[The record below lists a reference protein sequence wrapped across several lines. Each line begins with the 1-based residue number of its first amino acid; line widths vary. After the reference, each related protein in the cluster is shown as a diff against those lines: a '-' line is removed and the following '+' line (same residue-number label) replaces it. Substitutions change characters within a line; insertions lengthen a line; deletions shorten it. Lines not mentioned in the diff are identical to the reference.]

1 MALTFKKIMV
11 PTDFSEGS
19 RAAVDWALRMIDA
32 GGTILVCHVVDD
44 VPLTY
49 GYVGVAVPPADL
61 RERMVEEAA
70 REMARSVPGPA
81 PQGVQ
86 VDKRILHGNPFVSIV
101 QLAKDEAVD
110 LIVMGTHGRTGLK
123 HVLIG
128 SVTER
133 IVRKAP
139 CPVLVLR
146 TGGKFEMP

>member
-1 MALTFKKIMV
+1 MSRTFKKILV

-19 RAAVDWALRMIDA
+19 GTAAEWASQMVEA

-61 RERMVEEAA
+61 RVRLAEEAA
-70 REMARSVPGPA
+70 REMARSMSAPT
-81 PQGVQ
+81 PQGVT
-86 VDKRILHGNPFVSIV
+86 VDKRILHGNPFVSIS
-101 QLAKDEAVD
+101 QLAKDERVE
-110 LIVMGTHGRTGLK
+110 LIIMGTHGRTGLK
-123 HVLIG
+123 HILIG

-133 IVRKAP
+133 VVRKAP